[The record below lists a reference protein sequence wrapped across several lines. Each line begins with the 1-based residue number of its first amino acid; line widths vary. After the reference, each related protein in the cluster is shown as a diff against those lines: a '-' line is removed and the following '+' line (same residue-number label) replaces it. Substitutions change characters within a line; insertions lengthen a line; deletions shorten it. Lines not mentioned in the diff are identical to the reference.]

1 MLFEKLQNE
10 IRYQIDD
17 EQANSVRWPTVNDFG
32 MMLRVFFDGVREL
45 VILGLTRSDPFV
57 DPLDAMIDAIGDVFG
72 NQCRIV
78 YNHFR
83 DPG

>member
-57 DPLDAMIDAIGDVFG
+57 DPLEKQMDSCSSMVGA
-72 NQCRIV
+72 
-78 YNHFR
+78 
-83 DPG
+83 

>member
-1 MLFEKLQNE
+1 VHCMACK
-10 IRYQIDD
+10 RS
-17 EQANSVRWPTVNDFG
+17 SVRSRSSPFTENAAGIEPVA
-32 MMLRVFFDGVREL
+32 FFDGAREL